1 MDSLTGRFASS
12 SCFLSVARGRLLS
25 LSLGVLS
32 CSAHGPS
39 KRNLAYTGPLAL
51 GRGGE
56 SVEAPLAWW
65 LRNAG
70 NVSSV
75 GFFLPAHAWTQ
86 DEGRF
91 LREW

>member
-25 LSLGVLS
+25 LSMGF
-32 CSAHGPS
+32 SAAVSIAPP
-39 KRNLAYTGPLAL
+39 KETWPTPGPLAL

-56 SVEAPLAWW
+56 SVQAPVAWW

-70 NVSSV
+70 NASSV
-75 GFFLPAHAWTQ
+75 GSFLLAHAWTR